1 MKDTVKSLTFLTTM
15 MKSIPTQVDSDFMRE
30 FKRGFKTKSIRDI
43 AVRGGIKIKGQEN
56 KILEKSAQ
64 MAQAFIE
71 SHRIYSS
78 KQKGGGGNSPNE
90 IVEYNPREARLSILR
105 HILRN
110 PASYGSLVVATYN
123 GMLIYL
129 GMSEL
134 NRRLSSPIGTKVRN
148 NGRQNTNM
156 PNNALVI
163 YGDNNEEIVTIDFD
177 RLNLEPIP
185 LLDMIIHPRETLENI
200 GRDVAVQMDMLRED
214 VEKDIQKKVRG
225 EYEDRRLIFIN
236 EFIEQNGLTGDDAST
251 FRRLA
256 FIRNSM
262 TGESGGRAFESLL
275 RQMRRGTRDLYIT
288 MERDIA
294 DATRV
299 ATDRLEDVAV
309 NWTHS
314 IQDSSSMLLDG
325 GFYFLSAAV
334 FFFAARCLR
343 RRRRRRR
350 NRERVSSPNIEVLNN
365 TGLNRLSYDMKNSS
379 NQRGGRKTRRYKKK
393 KLHKK
398 RKKTRAKRKTHKK
411 SKRRG
416 RKKSHKKRR

>member
-1 MKDTVKSLTFLTTM
+1 MKDTVKSLIFLTTM

-43 AVRGGIKIKGQEN
+43 AARGGIKIKGQEN

-64 MAQAFIE
+64 IAQAFIE
-71 SHRIYSS
+71 SHRVYSS

-110 PASYGSLVVATYN
+110 PALYGSLVVATYN

-129 GMSEL
+129 GMSEI
-134 NRRLSSPIGTKVRN
+134 NRRLNSPIGTKVRN
-148 NGRQNTNM
+148 NGRQNTNV

-163 YGDNNEEIVTIDFD
+163 YGDNNNEIATIDFN
-177 RLNLEPIP
+177 RLNFEPIR
-185 LLDMIIHPRETLENI
+185 LLDLMVRPRETLDNI

-214 VEKDIQKKVRG
+214 VERNIRERIHG
-225 EYEDRRLIFIN
+225 EYEQRRLIFID

-262 TGESGGRAFESLL
+262 TGESGGRALESLL

-288 MERDIA
+288 MEREIEDYTTIA
-294 DATRV
+294 GDEM
-299 ATDRLEDVAV
+299 EDMAIK
-309 NWTHS
+309 WTHS
-314 IQDSSSMLLDG
+314 IQDSSSMILEG

-343 RRRRRRR
+343 RGR
-350 NRERVSSPNIEVLNN
+350 NRERKSSGPNIEVLNN
-365 TGLNRLSYDMKNSS
+365 RKNSS

-393 KLHKK
+393 KSHKK
-398 RKKTRAKRKTHKK
+398 RKKTKKRKTHKK
-411 SKRRG
+411 SKHMS